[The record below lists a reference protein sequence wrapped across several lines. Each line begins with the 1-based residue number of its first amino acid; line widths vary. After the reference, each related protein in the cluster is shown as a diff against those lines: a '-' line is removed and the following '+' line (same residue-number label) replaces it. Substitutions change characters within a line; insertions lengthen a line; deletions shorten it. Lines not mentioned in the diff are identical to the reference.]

1 MITRFI
7 KGAAHA
13 WAYAIC
19 TVLFSCILSGILA
32 SVFYLAVYAL
42 SNKSIPGL
50 AAFLIAVPAAVWLI
64 AACCFLFC
72 DAVEYLVPRLCIWCP
87 NEHNTKDKEEANGK

>member
-32 SVFYLAVYAL
+32 SVFYIACYTIA
-42 SNKSIPGL
+42 NKSIPAL
-50 AAFLIAVPAAVWLI
+50 VALLIAVPAAVWLI
-64 AACCFLFC
+64 PACCFLFFPVL
-72 DAVEYLVPRLCIWCP
+72 DYLDPTYRQP
-87 NEHNTKDKEEANGK
+87 DDNGE